1 MIVAVIAALVAFV
14 GVLQIRSQA
23 AVERS
28 LEGQDNTSLAF
39 LIDDLHQSN
48 DELGNE
54 QSQLERRRQ
63 SLQGGSSTAALA
75 ELTSEAQRLRMV
87 EGLVA
92 VHGPGVVIHVEAPLS
107 SIDVEDAINNLQVGG
122 AEAVAVNDH
131 RVITGSVVKQGSNE
145 VLIDGAS
152 TKGPWTF
159 TAIGD
164 QDRLR
169 TTADLMTRS
178 LQADPRVA
186 TASYDV
192 LGDVTI
198 RAVLT
203 PRPFVYAS

>member
-1 MIVAVIAALVAFV
+1 VTVAVIAALIAFV

-48 DELGNE
+48 DELAAE
-54 QSQLERRRQ
+54 QAQLEMRRQ
-63 SLQGGSSTAALA
+63 SLQGGSSTAALT
-75 ELTSEAQRLRMV
+75 ELTSEAQRLRLV
-87 EGLVA
+87 EGLVP
-92 VHGPGVVIHVEAPLS
+92 VHGPGVVIRVDAPLS
-107 SIDVEDAINNLQVGG
+107 SIDVEDALNNLQVGG

-131 RVITGSVVKQGSNE
+131 RVITGSIVKQGSNA

-152 TKGPWTF
+152 TRGPWTL

-178 LQADPRVA
+178 LQADPRVSA
-186 TASYDV
+186 ASYDV
-192 LGDVTI
+192 VGDVTI